1 MAADG
6 RPYEPPMLI
15 RVLSNATMGGVGFL
29 CRSFLYGLNSMEV
42 HGLDTFLDLLK
53 EREDPGRRER
63 GLITVSN
70 HVSVLDDPG
79 LWGVL
84 PYRLHLNANN
94 HRWSLGSHDICFKN
108 GKSLIS
114 GFFSLG
120 NTLPIHRIA
129 HSSHGGLFQPTMTQ
143 VIRLLSDPHGQPSM
157 SITGEVSCSHP
168 SFPPDDPFTS
178 SQLTYTTTGTDSFPA
193 PSAYPSNRH
202 AWVHIFPEGRIH
214 QHPQKTIRYFKWGVA
229 RLILES
235 EPCPDVVPMW
245 IDGFQDVMDGRRGW
259 PKPIPRPGKQ
269 IGVWFGERVDHEA
282 VFGSFR
288 ERWRLL
294 VERAARQKTTDENHE
309 ETSTSSELGVIINE
323 ELRYSKEAEQ
333 LRIEV
338 TAAVRNEVLKIRRRT
353 GLPDEDP
360 KSSLAATWR
369 EEGNN
374 LEGEKQDGSLV
385 QDQ

>member
-6 RPYEPPMLI
+6 RPYEPPMLT

-29 CRSFLYGLNSMEV
+29 CRNFLYALNSTEV
-42 HGLDTFLDLLK
+42 HGLDAFLDLLK
-53 EREDPGRRER
+53 EREDPSRRER

-70 HVSVLDDPG
+70 HVSV
-79 LWGVL
+79 
-84 PYRLHLNANN
+84 Y
-94 HRWSLGSHDICFKN
+94 N
-108 GKSLIS
+108 GLIS

-143 VIRLLSDPHGQPSM
+143 VIRLLSDPHGQPSE
-157 SITGEVSCSHP
+157 SITGENLSSYP
-168 SFPPDDPFTS
+168 SFALDDPFTS

-202 AWVHIFPEGRIH
+202 AWIHIFPEGRIH

-269 IGVWFGERVDHEA
+269 VGVWFGERVDHEA

-288 ERWRLL
+288 ERWRSL
-294 VERAARQKTTDENHE
+294 VDRAAREMTTDENHE
-309 ETSTSSELGVIINE
+309 GTSTSSQLGIINND

-369 EEGNN
+369 EEGNDS
-374 LEGEKQDGSLV
+374 EGEKKDGSLV